1 VAASQPSRST
11 SSQPRP
17 SDSFIERF
25 AGLVRGSPKRRV
37 DIELRL
43 LAGGTPFTPA
53 FNKFPNNALT
63 DGVDATDVPYLNTFP
78 YVATPISGYDQ
89 PATG

>member
-1 VAASQPSRST
+1 M
-11 SSQPRP
+11 
-17 SDSFIERF
+17 
-25 AGLVRGSPKRRV
+25 V

-53 FNKFPNNALT
+53 FNHFPNNALT
-63 DGVDATDVPYLNTFP
+63 DGVDANDRPELPNFP
-78 YVATPISGYDQ
+78 YVGSPVSGYDQ